1 MLKYLLQ
8 IISLVLTI
16 SLLLTNIFFVQ
27 KIDFYLPLIIVS
39 GLLVLSFFL
48 NGYRKVDRRDWKL
61 KVFTIFGF
69 TFLLQSVW
77 YLIGTKTGYTAN
89 LSYIPKGYV
98 AFSNVAVIF
107 LTLFIREVLRYI
119 IVNARVNR
127 KFQYII
133 LQALF
138 AILCVAIDL
147 YIAPKRYV
155 FTSFTLVYE
164 FLALFLIPSAS
175 KNIFLSYIS
184 NKCGYLATFFY
195 ILIMDLN
202 IYLLPSKANM
212 NMLVEAV
219 ILLVFPYLLYSYLK
233 SLEIRRNVEIKPKK
247 QSKIVSAISTIVFVI
262 MVALVSR
269 EFRYS
274 MIGIGSGSMTGTIN
288 KGDAIIYDRY
298 KENEEIKGKVIVFR
312 KENRLI
318 VHRVMRQYI
327 VEGKAIYQTKGDYNE
342 SMDNWVVET
351 NEIVGV
357 VEYRIPFIAWPSVLL
372 GEIF

>member
-1 MLKYLLQ
+1 MLKYLVQ
-8 IISLVLTI
+8 IISLILTI
-16 SLLLTNIFFVQ
+16 SLLLFNIFFTQ
-27 KIDFYLPLIIVS
+27 KISFVLPFIIVT
-39 GLLVLSFFL
+39 GLLILSLFL

-61 KVFTIFGF
+61 KLFTILGF

-89 LSYIPKGYV
+89 LSYIPKGYI
-98 AFSNVAVIF
+98 ALGNVFMIF
-107 LTLFIREVLRYI
+107 LTLFIREVLRYTLI
-119 IVNARVNR
+119 NVRVNR
-127 KFQYII
+127 KYKYII
-133 LQALF
+133 LQSLLV
-138 AILCVAIDL
+138 ILCVAIDL

-155 FTSFTLVYE
+155 LTSFTLVYE
-164 FLALFLIPSAS
+164 FLALFLIPSIS

-184 NKCGYLATFFY
+184 NKCGYIATYFY
-195 ILIMDLN
+195 ILVMDLN
-202 IYLLPSKANM
+202 IYLLPSKANL

-219 ILLVFPYLLYSYLK
+219 VLLVFPYLLYCYLK
-233 SLEIRRNVEIKPKK
+233 SLEIRRNVEVKPKK
-247 QSKIVSAISTIVFVI
+247 KNKLVSAITTIIFVI

-298 KENEEIKGKVIVFR
+298 KENEDIKGKVIVFR

-318 VHRVMRQYI
+318 VHRAMRQYI

-342 SMDNWVVET
+342 SMDNWIVET
-351 NEIVGV
+351 DEIVGV
-357 VEYRIPFIAWPSVLL
+357 VECRIPFIAWPSVLL

>member
-1 MLKYLLQ
+1 MLKYLIQ

-16 SLLLTNIFFVQ
+16 SLLLFNIFFVQ
-27 KIDFYLPLIIVS
+27 KIDFLLPLIVVIA
-39 GLLVLSFFL
+39 LSILAIFL

-61 KVFTIFGF
+61 KLFTIFGF

-77 YLIGTKTGYTAN
+77 YLVGTKTGYTAN

-98 AFSNVAVIF
+98 ALSNVFIIF

-119 IVNARVNR
+119 LLNVRVNR
-127 KFQYII
+127 KYQCFM
-133 LQALF
+133 LQTLLVL
-138 AILCVAIDL
+138 LCVAIDL

-164 FLALFLIPSAS
+164 FLALFLIPSLS

-184 NKCGYLATFFY
+184 QKCGYIATFFY

-202 IYLLPSKANM
+202 IYLLPSKANL

-219 ILLVFPYLLYSYLK
+219 VLLVFPYVLYIYLK
-233 SLEIRRNVEIKPKK
+233 SLEIRRTVEIKPKK
-247 QSKIVSAISTIVFVI
+247 KNKVISAITTVIFVI

-298 KENEEIKGKVIVFR
+298 KENEDIKGKVIVFR

-327 VEGKAIYQTKGDYNE
+327 VEGQAIYQTKGDYNE

-351 NEIVGV
+351 DEIVGV